1 MVRAIESRSSGGK
14 QTAEAIRTQAVDEG
28 VRQGYILTRPFYD
41 GLAAFEKDPSG
52 IRNAYSGFLDKVD
65 VKREEKA
72 ASEVQFAAAAT
83 PELLQLSGMK
93 ERQVLVTAEKR
104 LAAGDAKGAQELA
117 QQALHKK
124 IGDQGRALVILAPAG
139 VSTKNM
145 SAARDKVPQT

>member
-14 QTAEAIRTQAVDEG
+14 QTAEAMRTQAVDEA
-28 VRQGYILTRPFYD
+28 VRQGYILTRTFYD

-52 IRNAYSGFLDKVD
+52 IRNAYSDFLDKVD

-93 ERQVLVTAEKR
+93 DRQTLLTPANR
-104 LAAGDAKGAQELA
+104 LAAGDDKGTPDPARKGLDNSHHNTGG
-117 QQALHKK
+117 AL
-124 IGDQGRALVILAPAG
+124 
-139 VSTKNM
+139 
-145 SAARDKVPQT
+145 